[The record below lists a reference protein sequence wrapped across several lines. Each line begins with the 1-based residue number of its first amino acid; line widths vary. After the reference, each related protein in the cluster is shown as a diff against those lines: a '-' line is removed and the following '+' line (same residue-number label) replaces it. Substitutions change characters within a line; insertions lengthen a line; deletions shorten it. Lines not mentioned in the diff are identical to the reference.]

1 MQPKTK
7 LIPTKRFLEVASKTK
22 SWHPVERNGW
32 IIKFSQYRDS
42 NILLFVIS
50 RYTGQTIIRY
60 FPHEDEAVLFINM
73 VVELDAEEEYDLWLH
88 K

>member
-1 MQPKTK
+1 MQPRTRPS
-7 LIPTKRFLEVASKTK
+7 PTKRHLEVAYKTK

-42 NILLFVIS
+42 NILLFIVS

-73 VVELDAEEEYDLWLH
+73 VVELDADEVYDL
-88 K
+88 

>member
-7 LIPTKRFLEVASKTK
+7 PIPTKRFLEVSAKTK

-42 NILLFVIS
+42 NILLFIVS
-50 RYTGQTIIRY
+50 RFTGQTIVRY
-60 FPHEDEAVLFINM
+60 FSHEDAAVLFINM
-73 VVELDAEEEYDLWLH
+73 LVELAADEIYDL
-88 K
+88 

>member
-1 MQPKTK
+1 MQPRTK
-7 LIPTKRFLEVASKTK
+7 LIPSKRFLEVASKTK

-50 RYTGQTIIRY
+50 KSTGQAIVRY
-60 FPHEDEAVLFINM
+60 FPHEDEAVLFINII
-73 VVELDAEEEYDLWLH
+73 VELNADEIYDL
-88 K
+88 

>member
-7 LIPTKRFLEVASKTK
+7 TVPTKRFLEVASKTK

-42 NILLFVIS
+42 NILLFVVSKI
-50 RYTGQTIIRY
+50 TGQTIVRY
-60 FPHEDEAVLFINM
+60 FPHEDEAVSFINII
-73 VVELDAEEEYDLWLH
+73 VELDAYEFYDL
-88 K
+88 

>member
-7 LIPTKRFLEVASKTK
+7 PIPTKRFLEVASKTK

-50 RYTGQTIIRY
+50 KYTAQTIVRY
-60 FPHEDEAVLFINM
+60 FSHEDEACRFINY
-73 VVELDAEEEYDLWLH
+73 VIELDPEEQYEL
-88 K
+88 

>member
-7 LIPTKRFLEVASKTK
+7 PIPTRRFLEVASKTK

-42 NILLFVIS
+42 NILLFVVS
-50 RYTGQTIIRY
+50 RFTGQTMIRY
-60 FPHEDEAVLFINM
+60 FPHEDEAVGFINM
-73 VVELDAEEEYDLWLH
+73 VVSLDADEIYDL
-88 K
+88 

>member
-7 LIPTKRFLEVASKTK
+7 TVPTKRFLEVASKTK

-42 NILLFVIS
+42 NILLLVIS
-50 RYTGQTIIRY
+50 KFTGQTIVRY
-60 FPHEDEAVLFINM
+60 YPHEDEAVLFINII
-73 VVELDAEEEYDLWLH
+73 VELNADEIYDL
-88 K
+88 